1 MLPTILLP
9 APLLSLPATASALQE
24 EAPKAAQKGWGGDFW
39 VLLVAL
45 VAVFYFV
52 MILPEKKNRK
62 KRTDMLGALK
72 KGDKVMTTGGL
83 YGTVATVQNDVVTLQ
98 VADGVRM
105 RFNRIAIQTVLT
117 EEPEGAGA
125 KEPGAAS

>member
-1 MLPTILLP
+1 MLATTSLSALLLP
-9 APLLSLPATASALQE
+9 LSRPLLEDPPA
-24 EAPKAAQKGWGGDFW
+24 AAAKGYGGDFW
-39 VLLVAL
+39 LLLVAL

-62 KRTDMLGALK
+62 KRADLLAGLK

-83 YGTVATVQNDVVTLQ
+83 YGTVAMVQNDVVTLQ

-105 RFNRIAIQTVLT
+105 RFSRVAVQTILT
-117 EEPEGAGA
+117 EEPETAGA